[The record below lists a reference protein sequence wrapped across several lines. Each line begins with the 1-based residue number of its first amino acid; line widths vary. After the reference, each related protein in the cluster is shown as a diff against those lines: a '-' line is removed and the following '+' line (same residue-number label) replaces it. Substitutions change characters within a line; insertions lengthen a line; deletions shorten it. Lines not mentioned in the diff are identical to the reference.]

1 MHDIWKNA
9 RKREKQKGSVPV
21 IRRALFLD
29 ADCNMTPLL
38 ARVILFPCLAAA
50 LASGC
55 ASRAAVPGV
64 GLLKNG
70 GSGSAAY
77 LDALQGGIA
86 ARSGLSFGAS
96 DTQRAL
102 EAEYR
107 ALEAAPGGQPVTWEG
122 RGAKG
127 SVVAAAPY
135 QVGTQNCRQYRHT
148 LEADGKQTT
157 VRGAACRNP
166 DGTWTPLT

>member
-1 MHDIWKNA
+1 MTLSFA
-9 RKREKQKGSVPV
+9 RAV
-21 IRRALFLD
+21 
-29 ADCNMTPLL
+29 
-38 ARVILFPCLAAA
+38 LFPCLAAVI
-50 LASGC
+50 ASGC
-55 ASRAAVPGV
+55 ASRAATTG
-64 GLLKNG
+64 GSILKG
-70 GSGSAAY
+70 APSGSAAY
-77 LDALQGGIA
+77 LNALQGGMV
-86 ARSGLSFGAS
+86 ARSGLELTGS

-122 RGAKG
+122 QKGKG

-135 QVGTQNCRQYRHT
+135 QVGTQNCRQYRHV
-148 LEADGKQTT
+148 LDAAGKQAT

>member
-1 MHDIWKNA
+1 MKL
-9 RKREKQKGSVPV
+9 S
-21 IRRALFLD
+21 
-29 ADCNMTPLL
+29 L
-38 ARVILFPCLAAA
+38 ARIILFPCLAA
-50 LASGC
+50 LVASGC
-55 ASRAAVPGV
+55 ASRNSATGG
-64 GLLKNG
+64 GLLLSG

-77 LDALQGGIA
+77 LNALQGGIIS
-86 ARSGLSFGAS
+86 RSGMSFGGS

-107 ALEAAPGGQPVTWEG
+107 ALEAAPGGQPVVWEG
-122 RGAKG
+122 RDGKG
-127 SVVAAAPY
+127 SVVASAPY

-148 LEADGKQTT
+148 IDASGRQTT

>member
-1 MHDIWKNA
+1 
-9 RKREKQKGSVPV
+9 
-21 IRRALFLD
+21 
-29 ADCNMTPLL
+29 MTLSL

-55 ASRAAVPGV
+55 ATRGSTVGG
-64 GLLKNG
+64 GLLKSGNG
-70 GSGSAAY
+70 GSAAY
-77 LDALQGGIA
+77 LNALQGGIA
-86 ARSGLSFGAS
+86 GRSGLTFSES

-107 ALEAAPGGQPVTWEG
+107 ALEAAPGGQPVTWES
-122 RGAKG
+122 RNAKG

-135 QVGTQNCRQYRHT
+135 QVGTQNCRQYRHV
-148 LEADGKQTT
+148 LEAGGKQATA
-157 VRGAACRNP
+157 RGAACRNP